1 MSHSDLEVALKL
13 LGGKIISHI
22 DVTSYE
28 KYFICFHYKLT
39 SSVVFDA
46 IIAPL

>member
-28 KYFICFHYKLT
+28 NI
-39 SSVVFDA
+39 SSVF
-46 IIAPL
+46 ITN